1 MLFPGILGRT
11 NNKKKSILSF
21 FEELKR
27 RRVFKVAIAYIV
39 VAWLILQVSDVV
51 LGQIGVPDW
60 VFKFTLYLL
69 VICFPL
75 ILMFAW
81 AYDMT
86 PAGLQRTADVDA
98 AESGETLSAGERES
112 VAAPPKASV
121 AVLPFVNMSGNPEND
136 YFSDGL
142 SEELLNGLAKVSS
155 LKVAAR
161 TSSFHFKGHTGDIAE
176 VARRLGVASILEGSV
191 RQSGTR
197 IRITTQLINAADGY
211 HLWSETYDRE
221 LDDIF
226 AVQDEIAASVVKAL
240 KVKLLGDDSSNINI
254 GGTTNTEAFNAYLQG
269 MHYRNRGSD
278 ETALRSAVEAYEHA
292 IELDPEYAR
301 AYAGLAGALTQLA
314 TNNFADLD
322 LFVDEAF
329 AAANKSIE
337 LAPGLAD
344 GYPVLANLAFS
355 FKLDNATARKAID
368 TALKVD
374 PGNVHVHMQNAR
386 MGFCTGDFEGSL
398 SSAKMAQ
405 ELDPISTSASQRLGY
420 SLYFSREYEEAITVF
435 QHTLELDPHYPRPH
449 YGIAMCKFM
458 LGDTE
463 SAAQEVAKEPLDWMR
478 FSGTAI
484 LQQKLGRQAAAD
496 EAMASLIA
504 GYRDNGLYQQ
514 AQVHAQWG
522 DLEQSIQSLNRARD
536 IGDPGVSQ
544 IVADPLLDPLR
555 SELKFGELMVAVGF
569 A

>member
-1 MLFPGILGRT
+1 LADRE
-11 NNKKKSILSF
+11 KKKYNLSF

-27 RRVFKVAIAYIV
+27 RHVFKVGIAYVI

-60 VFKFTLYLL
+60 IFKFILFLL
-69 VICFPL
+69 VICCPL

-81 AYDMT
+81 AYDLT
-86 PAGLQRTADVDA
+86 PDGLKLTATVDSTATDETSTVGEAESVDA
-98 AESGETLSAGERES
+98 PS
-112 VAAPPKASV
+112 KASV
-121 AVLPFVNMSGNPEND
+121 AVLPFVNMSGNQENE

-142 SEELLNGLAKVSS
+142 SEELLNVLAKVSS

-176 VARRLGVASILEGSV
+176 VARQLGVGSVLEGSV
-191 RQSGTR
+191 RQSGAH
-197 IRITTQLINAADGY
+197 IRITAQLINAQDGY

-226 AVQDEIAASVVKAL
+226 KVQDEIATSVVKAL
-240 KVKLLGDDSSNINI
+240 KVKLLGEDSANINV

-269 MHYRNRGSD
+269 MHFRNRGSD
-278 ETALRSAVEAYEHA
+278 ESALNCAVEAYQHA
-292 IELDPEYAR
+292 IDLDPEYAQ
-301 AYAGLAGALTQLA
+301 AYAGLAGALSQLA

-322 LFVDEAF
+322 QVVSQAYDAV
-329 AAANKSIE
+329 NKSIE
-337 LAPGLAD
+337 LAPDLVD

-355 FKLDNATARKAID
+355 FRLDNAGACKAID
-368 TALKVD
+368 TALKLD
-374 PGNVHVHMQNAR
+374 PGDVRVHMQNAR
-386 MGFCTGDFEGSL
+386 MGFCTGDFDGSL
-398 SSAKMAQ
+398 VSARMAQ
-405 ELDPISTSASQRLGY
+405 ELDPISTSASQRLAT
-420 SLYFSREYEEAITVF
+420 SLYFARKYEEAIPVF
-435 QHTLELDPHYPRPH
+435 RHTLELDPHFPRPH
-449 YGIAMCKFM
+449 YGIAMCTFM

-463 SAAQEVAKEPLDWMR
+463 AAAEEVAREPLDWMR

-484 LQQKLGRQAAAD
+484 LEYKLGDKEDAD
-496 EAMASLIA
+496 SAMALLIA
-504 GYRDNGLYQQ
+504 DYRDNGLYQQ
-514 AQVHAQWG
+514 AQVYAQWG
-522 DLEQSIQSLNRARD
+522 DFEQAVQALNHARD

-555 SELKFGELMVAVGF
+555 GEPKFIELMAAVGF